1 MSFPAHP
8 AMNKNTL
15 ASPRGARPGYV
26 PRLILIIIAVLAAF
40 GVQAETLRAQS
51 QKPKIIII
59 TGGQNYKYTK
69 LQSLALQMGLKCSF
83 DGIPSDDCDAALIM
97 TGWGDVFPRV
107 ISTGMLGVIDTYVK
121 KGGRAALFVTT
132 RIDLYNSFFADMHSV
147 IISKEILKKADS
159 LVLAGEKILPLWKGI
174 IVGAKPV
181 ASAIRIG
188 SYFSGDLSSGEVT
201 YIKSEESDKNRAVSI
216 VKRHGKGELI
226 LSQATFSG
234 TFYNMD
240 GWIFH
245 DDQFEEF
252 DNEEAARRLLNWLVH
267 GTKTETKTGAK
278 PTDSLPV
285 EQKASGLRI
294 TRLVVADSPIDPTHK
309 ELIAADRPFYCFA
322 YWFQPKGMDKVKV
335 AFTIKEAGSGKTLH
349 EMSIDRPRRGESD

>member
-1 MSFPAHP
+1 MSIPGAGAMSLPAQP
-8 AMNKNTL
+8 EINKNTL

-51 QKPKIIII
+51 QKPKIMII
-59 TGGQNYKYTK
+59 TAGQNYKYTK
-69 LQSLALQMGLKCSF
+69 LQGLALQMGLKCSL
-83 DGIPSDDCDAALIM
+83 DGILSDDCDAVLIM
-97 TGWGDVFPRV
+97 TGWGDAFSQS
-107 ISTGMLGVIDTYVK
+107 ISNRMLGAIDTFVSE
-121 KGGRAALFVTT
+121 GGRAALFVTPK
-132 RIDLYNSFFADMHSV
+132 IELYNSFFADKHSV

-174 IVGAKPV
+174 IVGAKRV
-181 ASAIRIG
+181 DGEIRIG

-201 YIKSEESDKNRAVSI
+201 YMNSEESGKNRAVSI

-226 LSQATFSG
+226 LSQATFSC
-234 TFYNMD
+234 TFYYMN

-267 GTKTETKTGAK
+267 GTKTETKTGTKAMK
-278 PTDSLPV
+278 
-285 EQKASGLRI
+285 QKN
-294 TRLVVADSPIDPTHK
+294 
-309 ELIAADRPFYCFA
+309 
-322 YWFQPKGMDKVKV
+322 
-335 AFTIKEAGSGKTLH
+335 
-349 EMSIDRPRRGESD
+349 